1 MQKCRNMVSNQPNAL
16 RAPVCDTLRNKPR
29 CLKRLLTFIEILLNG
44 IFCSRVALIAIKTK
58 QKHPLNKDF
67 LFVRQSTKTSMFG
80 FDYSLSVERK
90 HYNGGMGGKEKK
102 KQKKTRKEKI

>member
-1 MQKCRNMVSNQPNAL
+1 MGLKCRNMVSNQPNAL

-58 QKHPLNKDF
+58 QNYPINKDF
-67 LFVRQSTKTSMFG
+67 LFVRQSTKTSSAANSKFYFITNLG
-80 FDYSLSVERK
+80 LIGVNLL
-90 HYNGGMGGKEKK
+90 HL
-102 KQKKTRKEKI
+102 